1 MRNRTTIAVG
11 SVLAA
16 AVALSPV
23 VASAAT
29 KKKATTKVAA
39 GALKAVCPAN
49 IVIQTDWF
57 PEAEHGMLYQLI
69 GTDYKIDTKKKVVSG
84 SLVDAKG
91 AKTGVNIEIRTGG
104 PAIGFGAPIAS
115 MATDSSITMGY
126 MNTQEVD
133 KYDKTPMLQVMAPL
147 EKNPQMIMWDPATY
161 PTVKTIDDLSKQGV
175 TINLFSKDTLLFF
188 INDGRV
194 KDELADPS
202 YDGSPARFIAAKGK
216 IAQQGFASAEPYSYE
231 KEFAEWGK
239 PVAYQLL
246 FDAGIQDY
254 SQTLAIRPGDKAKLA
269 PCLKKFIPI
278 AQAAQVAYIKSP
290 ARANAM
296 IVDAVNQYKDFW
308 KYSEAIAKYSVDTQ
322 LKLGLVG
329 NGADKTIGNFDIA
342 RVQKYI
348 DMMAK
353 TGKFKGLPAGF
364 KAEQLVTNEF
374 IDPKIG
380 L

>member
-133 KYDKTPMLQVMAPL
+133 KYDKTPMLQVP
-147 EKNPQMIMWDPATY
+147 
-161 PTVKTIDDLSKQGV
+161 
-175 TINLFSKDTLLFF
+175 
-188 INDGRV
+188 
-194 KDELADPS
+194 
-202 YDGSPARFIAAKGK
+202 
-216 IAQQGFASAEPYSYE
+216 
-231 KEFAEWGK
+231 
-239 PVAYQLL
+239 
-246 FDAGIQDY
+246 
-254 SQTLAIRPGDKAKLA
+254 
-269 PCLKKFIPI
+269 
-278 AQAAQVAYIKSP
+278 
-290 ARANAM
+290 
-296 IVDAVNQYKDFW
+296 
-308 KYSEAIAKYSVDTQ
+308 
-322 LKLGLVG
+322 
-329 NGADKTIGNFDIA
+329 
-342 RVQKYI
+342 
-348 DMMAK
+348 
-353 TGKFKGLPAGF
+353 
-364 KAEQLVTNEF
+364 
-374 IDPKIG
+374 
-380 L
+380 

>member
-11 SVLAA
+11 TALAA
-16 AVALSPV
+16 AVALSPLM
-23 VASAAT
+23 ATAAT
-29 KKKATTKVAA
+29 KKKATTKAAA
-39 GALKAVCPAN
+39 GSLKGICPAN
-49 IVIQTDWF
+49 VVIQTDWF
-57 PEAEHGMLYQLI
+57 PEAEHGMLYQII
-69 GTDYKIDTKKKVVSG
+69 GAPYKIDLAKKTVSG
-84 SLVDAKG
+84 ALIDAKG
-91 AKTGVNIEIRTGG
+91 KSTGVNVEVRTGG

-126 MNTQEVD
+126 MNTQEAD
-133 KYDKTPMLQVMAPL
+133 KYDKIPMLQVMAPL

-175 TINLFSKDTLLFF
+175 KINLFSKDTLLFF

-202 YDGSPARFIAAKGK
+202 YDGSPARFIAEKGK

-231 KEFAEWGK
+231 FEFKEWAK

-269 PCLKKFIPI
+269 PCLKKLVPLM
-278 AQAAQVAYIKSP
+278 QQAQVDYIKSP
-290 ARANAM
+290 ARANAI
-296 IVDAVNQYKDFW
+296 IVDAVTQYKDFW
-308 KYSEAIAKYSVDTQ
+308 KYSDAIAKYSVETQ

-329 NGADKTIGNFDIA
+329 NGPDKTIGNFDLA

-353 TGKFKGLPAGF
+353 TGKFKGLPSGF
-364 KAEQLVTNEF
+364 KAETLVTNEF